1 LVAAFVTPVVP
12 TRLPTFTPPPPLVIA
27 TFSDDTSAV
36 NRVPMGLMIFGF
48 GFIGALGV
56 LISFL
61 RGR

>member
-1 LVAAFVTPVVP
+1 LVAAFVTPILP

-27 TFSDDTSAV
+27 TFVEDVSAA
-36 NRVPMGLMIFGF
+36 NRIPMGLLIFGF
-48 GFIGALGV
+48 GFIGALGA